1 MSPNPVTN
9 LFAAVRAAPMAWV
22 AAAACAALPLA
33 MMVAA
38 PSLRD
43 RRVPDPSAEQA
54 ALTRGSTSDSWF
66 SSADNPFL
74 TEEQSRERRMRS
86 SVGRVED
93 VIRRRPDVREVT
105 ILARAADG
113 RSGHITAVATIAM
126 RHGVVP
132 ISLVDA
138 TGSLLAAAVHGL
150 QPQDVVVID
159 EGTGIRARATGMDLA
174 AGEDGRGALQEAAD
188 RAAAQPAPV
197 LARAAGDVVP
207 PPSAISRE
215 HVLLG
220 AFTALVAGAMA
231 WVWWRSRTPAEP
243 AVEPSS
249 GAVLP
254 PPQAIPSHVSL
265 ALHRNVADRTALVGI
280 ALVER
285 LERGG
290 SAHEVAQLLL
300 NMEPWAA
307 ERLLKS
313 MPSDCLAKIEAAL
326 RDPSVEAS
334 SASVRALAEAVL
346 SVRNAA

>member
-1 MSPNPVTN
+1 MSPHPITN
-9 LFAAVRAAPMAWV
+9 LFAAVRAAPVAWIAAV
-22 AAAACAALPLA
+22 ACGALPLA

-43 RRVPDPSAEQA
+43 QRSPVPSEEQA
-54 ALTRGSTSDSWF
+54 ALTRGPVEESWF

-74 TEEQSRERRMRS
+74 TEEQSRERRLRAA
-86 SVGRVED
+86 VARVEE

-105 ILARAADG
+105 ILARTADG
-113 RSGHITAVATIAM
+113 RTGHISAVATIAM

-174 AGEDGRGALQEAAD
+174 AGEDGRGALQEAAA
-188 RAAAQPAPV
+188 RAASQPAPV
-197 LARAAGDVVP
+197 LAKAAVTVAP
-207 PPSAISRE
+207 PPSTVSRE

-220 AFTALVAGAMA
+220 AFTAVVAGALA

-243 AVEPSS
+243 SAPSS
-249 GAVLP
+249 GLAPSQLP
-254 PPQAIPSHVSL
+254 VIPSHVSL
-265 ALHRNVADRTALVGI
+265 ALHRSVAERTSLVGI

-307 ERLLKS
+307 ERLLRG

-326 RDPSVEAS
+326 MDPSVDAS
-334 SASVRALAEAVL
+334 AASVRALAEAVL
-346 SVRNAA
+346 SVRSAA

>member
-9 LFAAVRAAPMAWV
+9 LFAAVRAAPIAWA

-33 MMVAA
+33 LMVAA

-43 RRVPDPSAEQA
+43 RRPPDPAAERS
-54 ALTRGSTSDSWF
+54 ALTRGPAEDSWF

-86 SVGRVED
+86 AVGRVED

-113 RSGHITAVATIAM
+113 RTGHITAVATIAM

-174 AGEDGRGALQEAAD
+174 AGEDGRGALQEAAA

-197 LARAAGDVVP
+197 LAKTAVSAVP
-207 PPSAISRE
+207 PPPAMNPD
-215 HVLLG
+215 HLLLG
-220 AFTALVAGAMA
+220 AFSATVAGALA
-231 WVWWRSRTPAEP
+231 WVWWRSRSPAEP
-243 AVEPSS
+243 SAGETPSQ
-249 GAVLP
+249 LP
-254 PPQAIPSHVSL
+254 AIPSHVSL
-265 ALHRNVADRTALVGI
+265 ALHRSVAERTSLVGI

-307 ERLLKS
+307 ERLLKG

-334 SASVRALAEAVL
+334 AASVRALAEAVL
-346 SVRNAA
+346 SVRSAA